1 MLKDDYRAIYDRIQ
15 PSRSLETETEAQI
28 MAHFDGKKRI
38 KPVSRTAV
46 IAIALAV
53 LLVGTAIAA
62 TLQSNILSNLFR
74 GRTPSPEAEAALVRD
89 AGQVSDAGITLK
101 LDEYLADRNT
111 LNLSWTVASER
122 DEPVYYVTWA
132 EIDDHG
138 LTAADEAQGYV
149 PGFPYGSSDE
159 SVGDGAIVR
168 LAPGENAYT
177 SFSAWDWPSGIDR
190 TLTARVYVRAFTTEL
205 TAEQT
210 EFDAAELCHAE
221 PGDPAYGAAKDI
233 EAAGG
238 IPMAGNLPLCYVN
251 GYNAYRQ
258 ALGDGAEPGEIC
270 DALEASGLFRPLTAL
285 TVEVEI
291 ATPADTAGFELA
303 EPQTFELSGRTV
315 VLKAV
320 KFDIASTLIQYD
332 VILDNDADAN
342 AATCWYLVA
351 GPDGKVKNVEWSL
364 SLSGIDAEPAEQG
377 QASRAILHYT
387 VGGDSPVTDLPESLT
402 FIPVSDLP
410 RREGEPST
418 AYWQRVADQAK
429 VEDCFTI
436 KLK

>member
-1 MLKDDYRAIYDRIQ
+1 MLKDDYKAIYDRIR
-15 PSRSLETETEAQI
+15 PSRSLEAETEAQI
-28 MAHFDGKKRI
+28 MAHFDGKKLI

-53 LLVGTAIAA
+53 LLIGTAIAA

-89 AGQVSDAGITLK
+89 AGQVSDAGITLT
-101 LDEYLADRNT
+101 LDEYLADQNT
-111 LNLSWTVASER
+111 LNLSWTVTSQR

-138 LTAADEAQGYV
+138 LTEADEAQGYV

-159 SVGDGAIVR
+159 SIGDNALVR
-168 LAPGENAYT
+168 LAPEANAYT
-177 SFSAWDWPSGIDR
+177 SDMSQGWAHGIDR
-190 TLTARVYVRAFTTEL
+190 TLTARVFVRAYTTDL
-205 TAEQT
+205 KAHQSQYSS
-210 EFDAAELCHAE
+210 AELCYTE
-221 PGDPAYGAAKDI
+221 PGDAAYEALKAA
-233 EAAGG
+233 EVNGG
-238 IPMAGNLPLCYVN
+238 VLVASDLPLCFVN
-251 GYNAYRQ
+251 RYEAYRQ
-258 ALGDGAEPGEIC
+258 ALGNGTEPEELC
-270 DALEASGLFRPLTAL
+270 DALTASGLFQPLKDL
-285 TVEVEI
+285 TLEVEI
-291 ATPADTAGFELA
+291 AEPVDTAGFELA
-303 EPQTFELSGRTV
+303 EPQTFELPGRTV
-315 VLKAV
+315 ELKAM

-364 SLSGIDAEPAEQG
+364 SLNGSEEGTTERDGRPCTVI
-377 QASRAILHYT
+377 HYD
-387 VGGDSPVTDLPESLT
+387 VGSDSPVTDLPESLT

-410 RREGEPST
+410 RQEGEPST
-418 AYWQRVADQAK
+418 AYWQRVAEQAK
-429 VEDCFTI
+429 AEDCFTI

>member
-1 MLKDDYRAIYDRIQ
+1 MLKDDYKAIYDRIQ
-15 PSRSLETETEAQI
+15 PSRSLEAETEAQI
-28 MAHFDGKKRI
+28 MAHFDGKKLI

-74 GRTPSPEAEAALVRD
+74 GRTPSPDAEAALVRD

-101 LDEYLADRNT
+101 LDEYLVDQNT
-111 LNLSWTVASER
+111 LNLSWTVTSER

-138 LTAADEAQGYV
+138 LTEADEAQGYV

-159 SVGDGAIVR
+159 SIGDNALVR
-168 LAPGENAYT
+168 LVPEANAYT
-177 SFSAWDWPSGIDR
+177 SDMSQGWAHGIDR
-190 TLTARVYVRAFTTEL
+190 PLTARVYVRAYTTDLVMKQTDFRTTEL
-205 TAEQT
+205 YYV
-210 EFDAAELCHAE
+210 E
-221 PGDPAYGAAKDI
+221 PGDAAFEALKDA
-233 EAAGG
+233 EATGSIIVAS
-238 IPMAGNLPLCYVN
+238 NLPLCYVG
-251 GYNAYRQ
+251 GYDAFRQ
-258 ALGDGAEPGEIC
+258 ALGNGTEPEEIC
-270 DALEASGLFRPLTAL
+270 DALTASGLFQPLKDL

-291 ATPADTAGFELA
+291 AKPTDSAAFELV
-303 EPQTFELSGRTV
+303 EPQTFELPGRTV
-315 VLKAV
+315 ELKAM
-320 KFDIASTLIQYD
+320 KFDIASTLIRYD
-332 VILDNDADAN
+332 VILDSDADTN

-364 SLSGIDAEPAEQG
+364 SLSGSEVETIEHDG
-377 QASRAILHYT
+377 KSCTVIHYDL
-387 VGGDSPVTDLPESLT
+387 GSDSPVTDLPESLT

-410 RREGEPST
+410 RQEGEPST
-418 AYWQRVADQAK
+418 TYWQRVADQAK
-429 VEDCFTI
+429 AEDCFTV